1 MGLFCL
7 YCWSKV
13 PEFFETV
20 AQNSRLG
27 LIVRLSGLR
36 ASHGFRPRWG
46 AAIEG
51 VRGAMKNLD
60 RQMSII
66 VVRLLERGFEFPF
79 VATLVGSAG
88 NVVVIRLDDAEKSG
102 FRTSVLAEDTRGS
115 DLELPVT
122 VTITDRRGETST
134 IVIRAYEGDPEVLR

>member
-1 MGLFCL
+1 
-7 YCWSKV
+7 
-13 PEFFETV
+13 
-20 AQNSRLG
+20 
-27 LIVRLSGLR
+27 
-36 ASHGFRPRWG
+36 
-46 AAIEG
+46 
-51 VRGAMKNLD
+51 MKNLD

-88 NVVVIRLDDAEKSG
+88 NVVVIRLDDAEESR

-134 IVIRAYEGDPEVLR
+134 IVIRTLEGDPEILR